1 MGQATLHPRL
11 LARQEQL
18 GRALGVDD
26 PTELVAALGAIQTLL
41 QRCGYHLAFA
51 RAEREHPLP
60 RRRGSGAESG
70 PQGRPPGSANWA
82 SRQLGLGLA
91 TLWFEQRGSQPTRR
105 FDAYG
110 SGRPHGPYRDFV
122 AMIWALLPA
131 LARQQRKGHVPDVD
145 HFVRLSIDAFRKAQA
160 SGAESQRRGL
170 LPESTWNPE

>member
-26 PTELVAALGAIQTLL
+26 PTELVQRSALSRLVAALRLSP
-41 QRCGYHLAFA
+41 RV
-51 RAEREHPLP
+51 RPAEREHPSHGA
-60 RRRGSGAESG
+60 RVGSESG
-70 PQGRPPGSANWA
+70 PRGRPPGSANWA

-122 AMIWALLPA
+122 AMIWRCCPRSHDSN
-131 LARQQRKGHVPDVD
+131 ARGTSLTWITSCASASMRSAKRKPRARSPSGG
-145 HFVRLSIDAFRKAQA
+145 AA
-160 SGAESQRRGL
+160 SRVNLES
-170 LPESTWNPE
+170 E